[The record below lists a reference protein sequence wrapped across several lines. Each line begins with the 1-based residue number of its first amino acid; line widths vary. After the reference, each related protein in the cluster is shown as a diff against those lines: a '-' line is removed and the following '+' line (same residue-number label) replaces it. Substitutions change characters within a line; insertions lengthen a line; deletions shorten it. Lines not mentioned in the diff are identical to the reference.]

1 MVGLGNLSQDHCRY
15 RCAERKITNKGGWK
29 GFGKQKR
36 MKGLI
41 NYWLPVIVWMGGIYW
56 GSSLSVLPGPL
67 SSSSWQ
73 AVLLRKTVHLAEYAV
88 LATLLWCALRSTCPA
103 QTKVQPATL
112 WSFPVAFVIALL
124 YAVFDEWHQ
133 SLVPGREARL
143 LDVGIDMVG
152 VVVALGLIWWRSAL
166 K

>member
-1 MVGLGNLSQDHCRY
+1 
-15 RCAERKITNKGGWK
+15 
-29 GFGKQKR
+29 

-67 SSSSWQ
+67 SSPSWQ
-73 AVLLRKTVHLAEYAV
+73 GVLLRKTVHLVEYAV
-88 LATLLWCALRSTCPA
+88 LAALLSRGLLNACLARTKAEHGESNDAPARAVTLASGWWT
-103 QTKVQPATL
+103 
-112 WSFPVAFVIALL
+112 FPRAFAIALL
-124 YAVFDEWHQ
+124 YAVFDEWLQ
-133 SLVPGREARL
+133 SLVPNREARF

-152 VVVALGLIWWRSAL
+152 AVMTLGFTWWRSAL